1 MAKSARVVATNPN
14 ILGHL
19 QVIFGIMVACGVHR
33 EISPC
38 ARGTVDAWRGV
49 FDAYFGATGGGRA
62 FTMWADWGQGLSK
75 FRASVMAAL
84 THHADAYDAGDLST
98 TDFLVAVRLQAHD
111 MMVERHAATA
121 AAAAAAAA
129 AEVHRGQLNDTN
141 CAMGMLPSV

>member
-1 MAKSARVVATNPN
+1 MAESARVVATNPD

-38 ARGTVDAWRGV
+38 ARRTVDAWRGV

-62 FTMWADWGQGLSK
+62 LTMWEDRGQGLSK

-84 THHADAYDAGDLST
+84 THHADAYDAGDLGT
-98 TDFLVAVRLQAHD
+98 TDLLFAVRLQAHD
-111 MMVERHAATA
+111 MMVERHAAITA
-121 AAAAAAAA
+121 AANALRTV
-129 AEVHRGQLNDTN
+129 E
-141 CAMGMLPSV
+141 